1 VSTAQL
7 HADVHQTIAPWRSNG
22 MRPLIAWWL
31 LTGVTDCDA
40 SWFRVEQYMS
50 AWLASREAPSLQR
63 VG

>member
-1 VSTAQL
+1 MSRGQL
-7 HADVHQTIAPWRSNG
+7 HADVHATIAPWRSDG
-22 MRPLIAWWL
+22 MRPHTAWRL
-31 LTGVTDCDA
+31 LTGVGDCDA

>member
-1 VSTAQL
+1 VSTVQL
-7 HADVHQTIAPWRSNG
+7 RADVHTTIDLWRRDAILPQT
-22 MRPLIAWWL
+22 AWYA